1 MSDALLLRQTFEI
14 AVNDPRFGAL
24 FYERL
29 FRQHPNLA
37 PLFKRNSDGAQQKM
51 FAQKLAAIVDAV
63 EDADALRAELE
74 AIARSHAT
82 YGVTPEMYD
91 WVGAVLIETL
101 REAAADEWSADAER
115 AWRSAYG
122 VIVGTILAQPAG

>member
-1 MSDALLLRQTFEI
+1 
-14 AVNDPRFGAL
+14 
-24 FYERL
+24 
-29 FRQHPNLA
+29 
-37 PLFKRNSDGAQQKM
+37 M

-63 EDADALRAELE
+63 EDPVLLRAELD

-101 REAAADEWSADAER
+101 RVAAADEWSPEAER
-115 AWRSAYG
+115 TWRAAYSA
-122 VIVGTILAQPAG
+122 IVATILAPPAG

>member
-1 MSDALLLRQTFEI
+1 MTNALLIRQTFEI
-14 AVNDPRFGAL
+14 AVNDPRFGKM
-24 FYERL
+24 FYDSL
-29 FRQHPNLA
+29 FRQHPTA
-37 PLFKRNSDGAQQKM
+37 AALFKRNSEGAQQKM

-63 EDADALRAELE
+63 EDVDALAVELA

-82 YGVTPEMYD
+82 YGVTREMYG

-101 REAAADEWSADAER
+101 REAAASEWSADAEL

-122 VIVGTILAQPAG
+122 VIVETILAQPAG